1 MKPSGSSHK
10 RTVVKSWLKA
20 VLALAAVVTVTVSL
34 YLGRQAL
41 DASPV
46 AAPVITVRPG
56 VTPDVI
62 KVTYFSSDV
71 RCYTCVRI
79 EQLTRQTVARHFAP
93 ELVSGR
99 VVFQVVNLDSPGN
112 RHFIEHYRLISKT
125 VIVSDLAADEEV
137 RWENLQDVWTR
148 QKDERAFEAYVVD
161 AVRRHLGT
169 TT

>member
-1 MKPSGSSHK
+1 MKL
-10 RTVVKSWLKA
+10 WLKA
-20 VLALAAVVTVTVSL
+20 VLALAVVAAVAVSI

-46 AAPVITVRPG
+46 STPVVTVRPG

-79 EQLTRQTVARHFAP
+79 EQLTRQTVERHFAS
-93 ELVSGR
+93 ELASGR
-99 VVFQVVNLDSPGN
+99 VAFQVINLDGPGN
-112 RHFIEHYRLISKT
+112 EHFIQDYRLISKT
-125 VIVSDLAADEEV
+125 VIVSDLAAGEEV

-148 QKDERAFEAYVVD
+148 QKDERAFEAYVVE
-161 AVRRHLGT
+161 AVRRHLST
-169 TT
+169 AT

>member
-1 MKPSGSSHK
+1 
-10 RTVVKSWLKA
+10 VKSWLKTVLTLTA
-20 VLALAAVVTVTVSL
+20 VAGVAVSL

-46 AAPVITVRPG
+46 ATPVVTVRPG

-79 EQLTRQTVARHFAP
+79 EQLTRQTVERHFAP
-93 ELVSGR
+93 ELAIGR
-99 VVFQVVNLDSPGN
+99 VVFQVVNLDGPGN
-112 RHFIEHYRLISKT
+112 RHFIEDYRLISKT
-125 VIVSDLAADEEV
+125 VIVSDLAAGEEV

-148 QKDERAFEAYVVD
+148 QKDERAFEAYVVE
-161 AVRRHLGT
+161 AVQRHLGT
-169 TT
+169 MT